1 MSLFGK
7 YRVYVIFL
15 CVVYLIYR
23 YTRQSKVESFIV
35 KGGHG
40 NIVLSEDDVGLM
52 LATLFNTPKLS
63 KASFV
68 RIMKDVVD
76 IDVSKDYT
84 VTSGQILALAKKMPV
99 LKIYDAKRRRRIV
112 HFYETDPDV
121 KKLFDDHF
129 IKKTESFIASNDEEV
144 KATWSSFKKLFGSG
158 GGEERINLGKK
169 YNTFKRKLPNPLKTK
184 LDTRT
189 PQLEKLFKQFYKL
202 KTGKEYSEGDQL
214 VAIQG
219 VSEQDMLEDD
229 IKRVLKSP
237 EDFIKVSRN
246 LQDAFEPILT
256 SIVNIRFDTPAFGID
271 ANLYSVMG
279 AVHSII
285 KGETDLTEENRK
297 EVLRKAVPIIKKHMD
312 RISET
317 WDKFR
322 DLYAIYKDGGDTRKW
337 MKGRFGTEILEE
349 FNTDELKQL
358 KTNIVIPPFTEDI
371 NIKDPIPKVF
381 ATFYKAVHYD
391 TFKNKV
397 VVELDDDVVTK
408 ASQGGSSK
416 SESSVSRDDKTPGI
430 QDMQKE
436 INDLRRIVQSIVD
449 KTMEQKSKSKS
460 NSNSGDNIY
469 DDPASDAL
477 SKKMLAYLM
486 KKKKTVK
493 EFKIFV
499 RAMVITGREEFNPL
513 VDLQTQIHQ
522 GIRFIVS
529 GNGDDFDDLEDE
541 LDSDF
546 DSDDDLDS

>member
-23 YTRQSKVESFIV
+23 YTRQSEVESFIV

-112 HFYETDPDV
+112 HFYETDPDM

-129 IKKTESFIASNDEEV
+129 ITKTESFIASNDEEV
-144 KATWSSFKKLFGSG
+144 KATWGSFKKLFGRRG
-158 GGEERINLGKK
+158 GLERINLGKK
-169 YNTFKRKLPNPLKTK
+169 YKTFKRKLPDPLKTK

-202 KTGKEYSEGDQL
+202 KTGKEYSEGEQL

-229 IKRVLKSP
+229 IKRMLKSP
-237 EDFIKVSRN
+237 EGFIKTLRN
-246 LQDAFEPILT
+246 LQDVFEPILM
-256 SIVNIRFDTPAFGID
+256 SIVNVRFDTPAFSID
-271 ANLYSVMG
+271 ANLYSVMY
-279 AVHSII
+279 AVRSII

-297 EVLRKAVPIIKKHMD
+297 EVLRKAVPIIKKHID
-312 RISET
+312 RIRET
-317 WDKFR
+317 WGKFR
-322 DLYAIYKDGGDTRKW
+322 ELYAIYKDGGDTRKW
-337 MKGRFGTEILEE
+337 MKGQFWTEILEE

-358 KTNIVIPPFTEDI
+358 KTNIVIPPFTKDI
-371 NIKDPIPKVF
+371 NIKDPIPEVF
-381 ATFYKAVHYD
+381 ATFYKAVHSD
-391 TFKNKV
+391 TFKNKT
-397 VVELDDDVVTK
+397 VVTK
-408 ASQGGSSK
+408 AIQDGSSK
-416 SESSVSRDDKTPGI
+416 SENSVLRDDKTPG
-430 QDMQKE
+430 MQKE
-436 INDLRRIVQSIVD
+436 INDLRRMVQSIVD
-449 KTMEQKSKSKS
+449 KTMEQKSKTNS

-469 DDPASDAL
+469 DDPVSDAL

-493 EFKIFV
+493 EFEIFV

-513 VDLQTQIHQ
+513 VDLQAQIHQ

-529 GNGDDFDDLEDE
+529 GNGNDFDDLEDE